1 MKLSCIAALGW
12 ALTAASGV
20 SAHGT
25 GGILELHGSGTTNP
39 SKCFWNIMEELT
51 EQAGTAVRMSYR
63 AVGSSTGI
71 EEFRERFVNPAADLH
86 VMFGSGDIPIP
97 QETFEE
103 INQGATNGQFV
114 HLPVVAGGVSFFHS
128 VPETPHL
135 NLTACVLGQI
145 YNQKLTFWGDEPIAA
160 INPDLTET
168 AKKTRIRVA
177 RRVKG
182 SSSTASITEVSCIV
196 SILLRCVAL
205 MGWCSLISFGFSRKA
220 ECACTLLHLRLITFI
235 LT

>member
-1 MKLSCIAALGW
+1 MKLSPATTALW
-12 ALTAASGV
+12 ALSTLAANSAV
-20 SAHGT
+20 FFVHAHGV
-25 GGILELHGSGTTNP
+25 LELHGSGTTNP

-71 EEFRERFVNPAADLH
+71 EEFREPFVNPDADLH
-86 VMFGSGDIPIP
+86 VMFGSGDIPVPKDI
-97 QETFEE
+97 FEE
-103 INQGATNGQFV
+103 INGGETNGQFV

-145 YNQKLTFWGDEPIAA
+145 FNQKLTFWGDEPIAA

-168 AKKTRIRVA
+168 AKKTRIRVG

-182 SSSTASITEVSCIV
+182 SSSTASITEVRFNWIG
-196 SILLRCVAL
+196 LRSVDYSATERVFAAL
-205 MGWCSLISFGFSRKA
+205 SR
-220 ECACTLLHLRLITFI
+220 
-235 LT
+235 